1 MDNIDREIYRK
12 NTTLYTWRLEK
23 NEKDKLF
30 KQALK
35 ENRTA
40 NKVLLDA
47 LDLYLMVAENYKN
60 IDDFWDKCIENNIF

>member
-12 NTTLYTWRLEK
+12 NTILYTWRLEK
-23 NEKDKLF
+23 EEKDKLF

-47 LDLYLMVAENYKN
+47 LDLYLMVMSNYKN
-60 IDDFWDKCIENNIF
+60 IDDFWEECVKNNIF